1 MAGGKYCAGCHRKH
15 QSTVWYG
22 VGDFT
27 ICGTSYKRM
36 FRQGMRVDA
45 AEAMDSASEIPNS
58 IDLSKALTYFL
69 RVEYAGSDASA
80 MEVFEKLK
88 EQGKLKGM
96 DFNWF
101 IGWAFQHRTRDGQYR
116 YCIVRDDAHKIS
128 IAMSPPVEAA
138 HAVAV
143 KERTEYGKRPR
154 EK

>member
-1 MAGGKYCAGCHRKH
+1 
-15 QSTVWYG
+15 
-22 VGDFT
+22 
-27 ICGTSYKRM
+27 M
-36 FRQGMRVDA
+36 FRQGMRVCHPSWPAYEDA

-69 RVEYAGSDASA
+69 RVDYAGSDASA

-101 IGWAFQHRTRDGQYR
+101 IGWAFQHRARDGQYR
-116 YCIVRDDAHKIS
+116 YCIVRDDAHHLS

-143 KERTEYGKRPR
+143 KGRTEYGKRPR